1 MFFGRDQSRLRRHR
15 GISRDRMAAPSD
27 QNWGTRD
34 AKSRFMQSNALA
46 RPVLFTTLALCLSGC
61 RAIAGIFKAGAW
73 TGAAIVLGA
82 LFVIGGIAL
91 AIGSRA
97 QH

>member
-1 MFFGRDQSRLRRHR
+1 ML
-15 GISRDRMAAPSD
+15 MM
-27 QNWGTRD
+27 T
-34 AKSRFMQSNALA
+34 
-46 RPVLFTTLALCLSGC
+46 GC
-61 RAIAGIFKAGAW
+61 RVIGGIFKAGAW

-91 AIGSRA
+91 ALGSRT